1 MSAHLRSRFSS
12 EIMPLCSLRQTAG
25 TSHMPTRIEMVM
37 TPYTAGKLIEYL
49 MDAYVKDAKAD
60 NDKLDPDHVALYQ
73 EMTRNIFNATQFD
86 SAVDSGTELCGA
98 VASNAMN
105 IQQAIETYE
114 PVYTKMAQNANKK
127 MAKKQE
133 ELKSAAAAADAV
145 SGETDGE

>member
-1 MSAHLRSRFSS
+1 
-12 EIMPLCSLRQTAG
+12 
-25 TSHMPTRIEMVM
+25 
-37 TPYTAGKLIEYL
+37 